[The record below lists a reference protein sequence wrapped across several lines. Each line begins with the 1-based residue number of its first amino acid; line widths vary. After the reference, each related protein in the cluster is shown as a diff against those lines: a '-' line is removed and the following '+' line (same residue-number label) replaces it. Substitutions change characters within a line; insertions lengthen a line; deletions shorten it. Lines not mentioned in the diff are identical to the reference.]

1 MCGNGCVPVALQL
14 LVWGV
19 FIYDHVR
26 RFVEHCFEQNLPSTL
41 PKKAQLGCEST
52 IAICGMNAI
61 CGISI
66 RMCAPTP
73 FVTQLLVHPHSQTYE
88 CILLYL
94 CAYSRFYSSGSL
106 IVINYASPDCCGWR
120 PTAEIVATVA
130 ILELPRGCN
139 LAPQTLLR
147 FLLHRQGEEVEGVT
161 P

>member
-1 MCGNGCVPVALQL
+1 MSC
-14 LVWGV
+14 
-19 FIYDHVR
+19 D
-26 RFVEHCFEQNLPSTL
+26 
-41 PKKAQLGCEST
+41 ST

-66 RMCAPTP
+66 RMCAPPP

-94 CAYSRFYSSGSL
+94 CAYSRFSSSGSL

-130 ILELPRGCN
+130 ILELPRGCI
-139 LAPQTLLR
+139 LAPQTLLCPV
-147 FLLHRQGEEVEGVT
+147 LHRQGEEIGGVT
-161 P
+161 GVTMAPKRREHRWISASRS